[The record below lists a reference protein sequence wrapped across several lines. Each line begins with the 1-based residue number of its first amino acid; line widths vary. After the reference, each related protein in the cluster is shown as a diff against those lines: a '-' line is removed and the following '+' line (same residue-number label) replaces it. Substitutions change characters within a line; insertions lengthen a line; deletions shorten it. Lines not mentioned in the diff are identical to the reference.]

1 MVKTVNKQRF
11 GCSRFDY
18 LRDSLRIRGEYL
30 KSLYEYLIGKHI
42 KQLRASP
49 CRSCLAS
56 PSGLSLFV
64 PLKLAQKVSLSESF
78 AFYLILVVCLLP
90 SKGRRLYSSGVL
102 WLVAA
107 LFV

>member
-18 LRDSLRIRGEYL
+18 LRDSLRIRGEDL

-49 CRSCLAS
+49 CRSWLGF
-56 PSGLSLFV
+56 PPWGLRFLV
-64 PLKLAQKVSLSESF
+64 PRKLAQKVSLSESF
-78 AFYLILVVCLLP
+78 AFYLILSVCHLP
-90 SKGRRLYSSGVL
+90 SPGSLSLTPPVL
-102 WLVAA
+102 CG
-107 LFV
+107 